1 MHLNSFDIK
10 ISPDGTLLETQTCR
24 IPVDMFSW
32 RAFAKESERKDE
44 TLGSELLQLCFWAY
58 HKRSRE
64 TYHPTLSLKLFG
76 ATSRSHFRLH
86 GPTDCDAETESAA
99 LLRRR
104 KDACET
110 SRAWLLLAAQR
121 MEMHILQAQREGV
134 LPTVVAEQY
143 AQLLVEVD
151 GKPYSGFAAS
161 EQLVSQV
168 AGAKAARQGASKR
181 SKRHERDA
189 DDLILQAIL
198 EIRSGLAVDDWKESL
213 EAVSSDTNALELLE
227 EVKQAK
233 EAFRQRSH
241 PQSHEHAFLSAMLD
255 AAEAQNFQCPVCLNE
270 FPPTERVFAA
280 PESDLIRRKHFLP
293 WIDLEMFTSHH
304 GAFAQRRVLAAAR
317 LLAVVAVAAWW
328 SGLGTRLAWICAG
341 EGRSRRNILSAGLLS
356 WSLPEL
362 ALAEETAKSPT
373 ELQLRFNGTE
383 VEKLP
388 SGFIPGWG
396 PDDLY
401 YPSWMEGRWRVEQ
414 TLQGYAAPLGKPY
427 LANGQSAVAEKVLA
441 EQQSQL
447 GKPVTFELRYIRT
460 QRNNIVEDRAFNT
473 RAKLNA
479 FAGRDVVKSVEYVDV
494 PDNTRE
500 SATQGGNGPEDPL
513 RTVVVNFKGAVQKI
527 FITALQFETAADG
540 NVWRGL
546 ASTRTLF
553 AAPGA
558 GYNPLTVDEE
568 VVTAL
573 KRSAGTVTGRLRL
586 LGFLNPNDQLFFKA
600 GNRAVSIADY
610 SLKFFPIKDSD

>member
-1 MHLNSFDIK
+1 
-10 ISPDGTLLETQTCR
+10 
-24 IPVDMFSW
+24 
-32 RAFAKESERKDE
+32 
-44 TLGSELLQLCFWAY
+44 
-58 HKRSRE
+58 
-64 TYHPTLSLKLFG
+64 
-76 ATSRSHFRLH
+76 
-86 GPTDCDAETESAA
+86 
-99 LLRRR
+99 
-104 KDACET
+104 
-110 SRAWLLLAAQR
+110 
-121 MEMHILQAQREGV
+121 
-134 LPTVVAEQY
+134 
-143 AQLLVEVD
+143 
-151 GKPYSGFAAS
+151 
-161 EQLVSQV
+161 
-168 AGAKAARQGASKR
+168 
-181 SKRHERDA
+181 
-189 DDLILQAIL
+189 
-198 EIRSGLAVDDWKESL
+198 
-213 EAVSSDTNALELLE
+213 
-227 EVKQAK
+227 
-233 EAFRQRSH
+233 
-241 PQSHEHAFLSAMLD
+241 
-255 AAEAQNFQCPVCLNE
+255 
-270 FPPTERVFAA
+270 
-280 PESDLIRRKHFLP
+280 
-293 WIDLEMFTSHH
+293 MFTSRH

-317 LLAVVAVAAWW
+317 LLAVAAVAAWW
-328 SGLGTRLAWICAG
+328 SGLSTRLAWICTG
-341 EGRSRRNILSAGLLS
+341 EGRSRRKILSAGLLS
-356 WSLPEL
+356 WSLPHL
-362 ALAEETAKSPT
+362 ALAETARPSPT

-473 RAKLNA
+473 RAKLDA
-479 FAGRDVVKSVEYVDV
+479 FAGRDVVKGVEYVDV

-500 SATQGGNGPEDPL
+500 SAMQGGNGAEDPL

-540 NVWRGL
+540 DVWRGL

-573 KRSAGTVTGRLRL
+573 KRSAGSVTGRLRL